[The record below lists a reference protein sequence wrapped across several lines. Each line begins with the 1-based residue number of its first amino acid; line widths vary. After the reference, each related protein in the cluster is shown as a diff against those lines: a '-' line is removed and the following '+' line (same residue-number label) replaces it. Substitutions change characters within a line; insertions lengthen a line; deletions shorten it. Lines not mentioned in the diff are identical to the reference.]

1 MQLHLYRSKDPR
13 QVPAD
18 DRVAALFLCRLIL
31 AQDKRTMDARF
42 FSRALVACNGS
53 LVWPGK
59 VLHALAG
66 DSVESTDRASEV
78 SSPSAAEELE
88 NLEGMRIPS
97 GWAVDPWISASTLIK
112 PDSVHELRA
121 SCFERLAE
129 DTVAR
134 RMVALA
140 TLDWLQGAPDPTTE
154 IPLLC
159 NVAAMARCV
168 GMDASSTSVL
178 QFMFQTMVNEPLQSV
193 LTLVDCPSMNSAI
206 TLLTR
211 WVGNSNRGSI
221 EAMFSYYGVLVPLGL
236 HDGVETA
243 TTNLFDAMKLRDA
256 ILFARFSEDV
266 ASQQWDAS
274 RLLIQAGPPDI
285 THDDIPHLHVS
296 HQLNCAVLANAA
308 RQRLQGI
315 HLLFHGASGVG
326 KSAYARLLA
335 HDAGLRL
342 FNVSPTTIENGNSKP
357 YNRSAL
363 LLAALRILA
372 LQPGTALLF
381 DDAEDFFAAMLKEFS
396 DLPTGLGRSWLHQM
410 LETSPV
416 PILWTAVSPQN
427 VPDSALRR
435 FTRIQELVA
444 PPMSA
449 RINQVQKLL
458 LSIGLDQTS
467 DSLRNDLAKL
477 TPAFL
482 TRAVRNVE
490 IASPND
496 TGQAHR
502 WLEDE
507 VAVLRSVPGACLA
520 DASTQNPAFRPE
532 YLNLRNGPPLERIL
546 QRLQSTPAM
555 RMCFH
560 GVPGTGKTDLAHF
573 LSHRLVRQ
581 LVVKTGSDILSK
593 WVGETEKQ
601 IAAIFAE
608 CAAAP
613 YEKILL
619 LDEADHLLQNRQWSD
634 SSWRVSC
641 TNEFLARMEQFPGT
655 LICTTNLP
663 DQLDGA
669 VLRRF
674 HLRLQFDPLR
684 PQQAADMFQER
695 FGLAPKDTA
704 ALTDLVPAD
713 FVNVQRQKEWFDQDH
728 SAADLQQLLRVESM
742 ARQGR
747 YKGPSMGF
755 LN

>member
-1 MQLHLYRSKDPR
+1 MHEHLYRAKDPSE
-13 QVPAD
+13 VPAN

-31 AQDKRTMDARF
+31 AQDKRTMEARF

-53 LVWPGK
+53 LVWPGY
-59 VLHALAG
+59 VVHAFAG
-66 DSVESTDRASEV
+66 DSVESTNQASDG
-78 SSPSAAEELE
+78 SPLTKCEEQAKV
-88 NLEGMRIPS
+88 EGIRIPS
-97 GWAVDPWISASTLIK
+97 GRAVDPWISASTLIT
-112 PDSVHELRA
+112 PHSVHELRA

-129 DTVAR
+129 DSVAR

-140 TLDWLQGAPDPTTE
+140 TLDWLEGAPDSTTE
-154 IPLLC
+154 IPMLS
-159 NVAAMARCV
+159 NVAAMASCV
-168 GMDASSTSVL
+168 GMDGDSTSVL
-178 QFMFQTMVNEPLQSV
+178 QFMFLAMVNEPLQAALAV
-193 LTLVDCPSMNSAI
+193 VDCPSMSSAI
-206 TLLTR
+206 TLLTL

-221 EAMFSYYGVLVPLGL
+221 EAIFSAYGVLVPLGL
-236 HDGVETA
+236 HDGVETV
-243 TTNLFDAMKLRDA
+243 TTNLFDAMKLQDSM
-256 ILFARFSEDV
+256 LLSRFSDDV
-266 ASQQWDAS
+266 ASQQWDAT
-274 RLLIQAGPPDI
+274 RLLIQASKPVI
-285 THDDIPHLHVS
+285 THDDIPHLHAS
-296 HQLNCAVLANAA
+296 HQLNCALLANAA
-308 RQRLQGI
+308 RQRLPGI

-335 HDAGLRL
+335 QDAGLRL
-342 FNVSPTTIENGNSKP
+342 FDVSPTTIENGNSKP

-381 DDAEDFFAAMLKEFS
+381 DDAEDFFSAMLKEFS
-396 DLPTGLGRSWLHQM
+396 DLPNGLGRSWLHQM

-416 PILWTAVSPQN
+416 PILWTAVSHQN
-427 VPDSALRR
+427 LPDSALRR

-467 DSLRNDLAKL
+467 DSLRIDLAKL
-477 TPAFL
+477 APAVL
-482 TRAVRNVE
+482 TRAVQNVQ

-496 TGQAHR
+496 TRQAR
-502 WLEDE
+502 QWLEEE
-507 VAVLRSVPGACLA
+507 VAALRRVPGACLD
-520 DASTQNPAFRPE
+520 DAATQNPAFRLE

-546 QRLQSTPAM
+546 QRLQSAPAM

-573 LSHRLVRQ
+573 LSHRLGRQ

-613 YEKILL
+613 YQKILL

-747 YKGPSMGF
+747 YQGPSMGF